1 MIVMYILSH
10 ETTIKEC
17 MRMVDGIF
25 ANIFNPWSV
34 RFPFA
39 NHLRPAW
46 KLASET
52 LFGLTVGEGS

>member
-39 NHLRPAW
+39 NHLRTVW

-52 LFGLTVGEGS
+52 LFGLTVVEGF